1 MDPFYGDGEQVST
14 RGRELMPRQIY
25 NRTAGDV
32 GNILSMEHVNVTVPD
47 QALAT
52 FFYVNGLGLT
62 RDPYI
67 DFGPFNVWVNAGR
80 QQFHLPTAP
89 PQVLRGRTG
98 IVVPQLGGLIERLS
112 RVTKRLKDT
121 AFGFKQ
127 RKAWVDVTCPWGN
140 QLRCHEPGGFGEMQL
155 GIPYVEFEVEPG
167 TSGGIARF
175 YEHVMGCR
183 TTTRKHSATVAI
195 GQQQQLRFIES
206 KRTPADYDGHHI
218 AIYVANFSSPHD
230 FLANTG
236 LITEESDQHQY
247 RFQKIVD
254 PDNGKQLFEIEHEV
268 RSLFHPM
275 YERHL
280 INRNAAQS
288 FFDYQKDRDPFV
300 PAETTG

>member
-32 GNILSMEHVNVTVPD
+32 GNILSMEHVHVTVPD

-127 RKAWVDVTCPWGN
+127 RKALLRLRWMEWQTRQIRLTSDQEHHSVEKVRADVQAPRKAN
-140 QLRCHEPGGFGEMQL
+140 NPIRYRQSRGGASATDTGQ
-155 GIPYVEFEVEPG
+155 PG
-167 TSGGIARF
+167 T
-175 YEHVMGCR
+175 
-183 TTTRKHSATVAI
+183 
-195 GQQQQLRFIES
+195 
-206 KRTPADYDGHHI
+206 
-218 AIYVANFSSPHD
+218 
-230 FLANTG
+230 
-236 LITEESDQHQY
+236 
-247 RFQKIVD
+247 
-254 PDNGKQLFEIEHEV
+254 NGKRRTRPGDHV
-268 RSLFHPM
+268 
-275 YERHL
+275 
-280 INRNAAQS
+280 AAAGQS
-288 FFDYQKDRDPFV
+288 AGRRCR
-300 PAETTG
+300 